1 MYLNRLRLTPILSR
15 VHRVRTTRYIQL
27 HREERQVLE
36 NFIREKCRKYS
47 FGFSALGGI
56 TGVTSYN
63 IIADN
68 KLSPQMKTLSQLGV
82 GTITSFFWPFFLPTS
97 CVFIISMF
105 LNDFKTNDPNQS
117 NQCPL

>member
-1 MYLNRLRLTPILSR
+1 MYLNRLRLTPTLSR

-56 TGVTSYN
+56 TGITSYN
-63 IIADN
+63 IITDD
-68 KLSPQMKTLSQLGV
+68 KRSPQIKTLSQLGV
-82 GTITSFFWPFFLPTS
+82 GTVTSFFWPFFLPTS

-105 LNDFKTNDPNQS
+105 LTDFKTNDPNRS
-117 NQCPL
+117 NQCSL